1 MKRSSKWDEKT
12 IENQLKKLPKIEDRQ
27 TKEALFEKIQEKIQE
42 KIHENEMIQRKKK
55 SWFIPTIATASVV
68 FLLMLLIPP
77 FFNEQELTTD
87 FPEIHDEAEIM
98 MEMNGRADEETGID
112 TTEKTFEIDLAN
124 ELDEL
129 GYVGAVTPYDEDRFN
144 DQLVT
149 IAVVTHLPSGE
160 MIVPITLMVNEKS
173 FSERFL
179 AAKETFWGERW
190 GIGSFPPIPIN
201 TVTIENDGIVN
212 IDIPEKSLE
221 SLSSLESEMYRL
233 VLKETFS
240 QHRFSEIHFTS
251 DGKPG
256 VNWGPYGPLYEIK
269 LQQPNRGYY
278 VFHSN
283 TDHKFLVP
291 GNHEH
296 QGHKSLP
303 EILEMMKQNDL
314 EIGLSA
320 PIREDVA
327 IEEIEEDGDI
337 VIITFSEGAIIED
350 TIDNLM
356 MLEAIMFTVRDFGH
370 SYVQF
375 KGINIDRI
383 GPYQVKEL
391 VPIPNYINFIQ

>member
-27 TKEALFEKIQEKIQE
+27 TKEALFEKIQE

-77 FFNEQELTTD
+77 FFNKQELTTD

-98 MEMNGRADEETGID
+98 MEMNGRTDEETGID

-124 ELDEL
+124 ELDEQ

-173 FSERFL
+173 LSERFL
-179 AAKETFWGERW
+179 AAKETFWGEQW

-212 IDIPEKSLE
+212 IDIPENSLE

-240 QHRFSEIHFTS
+240 QQKYSEIHFTS

-256 VNWGPYGPLYEIK
+256 VAWGPYGPLNEMN
-269 LQQPNRGYY
+269 LQEPNRGYY

-283 TDHKFLVP
+283 TNHKFLVR
-291 GNHEH
+291 GNKEA
-296 QGHKSLP
+296 QENISLA
-303 EILEMMKQNDL
+303 EVIEKMKQS
-314 EIGLSA
+314 EIELGYRAS
-320 PIREDVA
+320 IRDDVT
-327 IEEIEEDGDI
+327 INNIEEDGDTA
-337 VIITFSEGAIIED
+337 IITFTEGSVTED

-356 MLEAIMFTVRDFGH
+356 MLEAIMFAARDFGH